1 MSISQT
7 KTNITSSQETLIRES
22 MTAAMIN
29 RELNFFGNSPL
40 LYLIATPIGNLGEMT
55 PRALEVLKEI
65 DYVACEDTRNSGSL
79 LKKFGLD
86 KQFISCHEH
95 NEEEASQKIISLLKE
110 GKKIEKGTELP
121 ITLQTPIDTSVTQE
135 NDEVAA
141 TLNKDLM
148 VDGAV
153 VAKKNSVLYGKVI
166 KAKSASNCMRGG
178 KVKIKFDKLVTTDNQ
193 IYSISTKAIDF
204 VVSSDDKMATIGQT
218 AIQVVIMALYGIATF
233 GVGAVVIA
241 ACFFATP
248 NGLLPVLTKKGTDAV
263 IPAATPIEVS
273 LDSSLNAV
281 ATY

>member
-1 MSISQT
+1 MRFVLFLFAILFTVQSCYAFEHSEKGPADLRSNIEFAEEQNTRYTFEDNVMS
-7 KTNITSSQETLIRES
+7 
-22 MTAAMIN
+22 
-29 RELNFFGNSPL
+29 
-40 LYLIATPIGNLGEMT
+40 
-55 PRALEVLKEI
+55 
-65 DYVACEDTRNSGSL
+65 
-79 LKKFGLD
+79 
-86 KQFISCHEH
+86 
-95 NEEEASQKIISLLKE
+95 
-110 GKKIEKGTELP
+110 GKVVKIEKGTELP